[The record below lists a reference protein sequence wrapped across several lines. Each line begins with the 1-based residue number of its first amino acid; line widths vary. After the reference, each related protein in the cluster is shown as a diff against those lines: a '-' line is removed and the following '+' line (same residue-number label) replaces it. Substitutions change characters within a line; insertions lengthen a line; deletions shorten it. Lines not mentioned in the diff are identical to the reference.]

1 MPWRSPEWGRG
12 PQPAILTRQPSHT
25 EAESREGGR
34 EDASSELWEPR
45 HSYSEAPSGT
55 HQKSRSRVTDTSFH
69 QAVFA
74 PTAEW
79 QRGCSISPGLGAA
92 AEAERRRAGSRI
104 SFCFF
109 NRDMRK
115 ALILISL
122 PHMGF
127 KNDLFFLPKSVWQN
141 VSLCISP
148 PFCLYKSE
156 DFVKPDRGEADFCL
170 ILKIS
175 GSLFSVLPVRLSISV
190 NISIQST
197 WYSVLIKMRLGLEGF
212 LFVYVKQQTGCED
225 SGSCQWAWPGSLV
238 DSQAVGRVPG
248 REAQP
253 CSWKWLS
260 ACKAKPGKI
269 VKSVVNLL
277 CLLIDSELL
286 RVEIL
291 QEKIKTTASKLLS
304 SSQFK
309 TLSVSFNI
317 LGRKCHLH
325 QGSVSFLK
333 GSFSLF
339 QHWNPKSP

>member
-12 PQPAILTRQPSHT
+12 PQPAILTRQPSPT
-25 EAESREGGR
+25 EVESREGGR
-34 EDASSELWEPR
+34 EGASSELWEPR

-197 WYSVLIKMRLGLEGF
+197 WYRVLLKCVWVWKDFF
-212 LFVYVKQQTGCED
+212 LFKLNSKPVARTQGVVSEPGPAPLSIPKQ
-225 SGSCQWAWPGSLV
+225 
-238 DSQAVGRVPG
+238 
-248 REAQP
+248 
-253 CSWKWLS
+253 
-260 ACKAKPGKI
+260 
-269 VKSVVNLL
+269 
-277 CLLIDSELL
+277 
-286 RVEIL
+286 
-291 QEKIKTTASKLLS
+291 
-304 SSQFK
+304 
-309 TLSVSFNI
+309 
-317 LGRKCHLH
+317 
-325 QGSVSFLK
+325 
-333 GSFSLF
+333 
-339 QHWNPKSP
+339 